1 VKLYSDF
8 AARRTRQIAMDIVAV
23 VLIMASVANGVA
35 VFSTVNDLSRFGR
48 QMQDA
53 GASFRTS
60 MTDVGDRLGGVPL
73 IGEGISVPFDAASGA
88 GNTLEAA
95 GQTQQDLIL
104 RAAIVLGIGVAA
116 LPILLLV
123 LVWLLPR
130 LRFATRATRTRALV
144 RAGLDVELL
153 ALRAL
158 ANQKIGTITKVD
170 PDALGAW
177 RRRDPEVMR
186 RLAGLELKSVG
197 IRV

>member
-1 VKLYSDF
+1 
-8 AARRTRQIAMDIVAV
+8 
-23 VLIMASVANGVA
+23 
-35 VFSTVNDLSRFGR
+35 
-48 QMQDA
+48 
-53 GASFRTS
+53 
-60 MTDVGDRLGGVPL
+60 MTDVGDRLGGVPF

-104 RAAIVLGIGVAA
+104 RAAIALGVGVAA

-123 LVWLLPR
+123 FVWLLPR

-158 ANQKIGTITKVD
+158 TNQKIGTIAKVD

-177 RRRDPEVMR
+177 RRGDAEVVR